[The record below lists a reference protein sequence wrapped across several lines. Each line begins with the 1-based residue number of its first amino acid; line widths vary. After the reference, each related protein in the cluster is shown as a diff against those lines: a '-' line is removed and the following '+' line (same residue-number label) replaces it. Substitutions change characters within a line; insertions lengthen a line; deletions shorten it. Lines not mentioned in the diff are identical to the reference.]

1 MSFLL
6 DIYVQVDKCQATLI
20 SHTQPHPAIP
30 YDRIPSQKSRATPLV
45 ADCSIDLDDVL
56 DQTVFAYNTSVH
68 ESTCLSPYEMIFGRK
83 ARMPIEVELVVPL
96 HNPSTQSQY
105 SPLIRKAFQKANE
118 IARNKLEVV
127 RCRQAERYDGKN
139 NLEALSS

>member
-1 MSFLL
+1 
-6 DIYVQVDKCQATLI
+6 
-20 SHTQPHPAIP
+20 
-30 YDRIPSQKSRATPLV
+30 
-45 ADCSIDLDDVL
+45 
-56 DQTVFAYNTSVH
+56 
-68 ESTCLSPYEMIFGRK
+68 
-83 ARMPIEVELVVPL
+83 MPIEVELVVPL